1 MFKFRSVWWQ
11 NLYVAFSLS
20 PISYI
25 TGLEENFLD
34 SESNLFFKLSTET
47 EVQRDKYTVSDWQG
61 LETRSADSQHR
72 LFPLPGD
79 GLKPHLSSQEAE
91 ELWSRGVSGF

>member
-1 MFKFRSVWWQ
+1 M
-11 NLYVAFSLS
+11 
-20 PISYI
+20 
-25 TGLEENFLD
+25 
-34 SESNLFFKLSTET
+34 
-47 EVQRDKYTVSDWQG
+47 QRDKYTVSDWQG